1 MVDPN
6 AGPVPDDGARDPGAP
21 GGPGEPGGSGAS
33 RPDESAWTD
42 AWAEEQWSSLVAD
55 LEAPSAVADAR
66 SPVTPAEP
74 DGHDVPRPGEP
85 PAGAGSEPP
94 PRTIDVA
101 PWVAPAGPRDWPS
114 GPEVDRLEEQESHFV
129 PPEPP
134 PLLGRD
140 PLLNLAWGL
149 VAVAPLVVLVLLV
162 VVRPFPA
169 LVGQVAGAAFLAGLG
184 ILVWR
189 MPHRRDGDDDDPGA
203 VV

>member
-21 GGPGEPGGSGAS
+21 GGPGEHGDEGAA
-33 RPDESAWTD
+33 RPDESGWTD
-42 AWAEEQWSSLVAD
+42 AWAEEQWKSLVAD
-55 LEAPSAVADAR
+55 LETPADGGASDLPTAGTDVPAR
-66 SPVTPAEP
+66 SIE
-74 DGHDVPRPGEP
+74 
-85 PAGAGSEPP
+85 
-94 PRTIDVA
+94 VA
-101 PWVAPAGPRDWPS
+101 PWVQPTRPRDWPA
-114 GPEVDRLEEQESHFV
+114 GPEVEDLEDQESHFV

-134 PLLGRD
+134 PVLGRD

-149 VAVAPLVVLVLLV
+149 VGAAPLVVLVLLV

-184 ILVWR
+184 ILLWR
-189 MPHRRDGDDDDPGA
+189 MPHRRDEDDDDPGA